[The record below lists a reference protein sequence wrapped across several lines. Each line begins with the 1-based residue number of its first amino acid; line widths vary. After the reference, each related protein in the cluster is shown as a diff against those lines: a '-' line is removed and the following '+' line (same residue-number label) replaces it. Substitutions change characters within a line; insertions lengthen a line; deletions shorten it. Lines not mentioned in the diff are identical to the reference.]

1 MITDKEYNSLLNM
14 YHRSIAEV
22 KDLREQLSEKEKA
35 WEIAKK
41 ATKTTEKHIRELCED
56 ILAKE
61 RMEMRLG
68 EEYSWSMVAVDELI
82 QSAKKAFQAYNEK
95 RTSIMMKLLDEMEE
109 RREEVESLEM
119 QLERVMRSRNLSAE
133 EIEKEQEEEKKAAS
147 REVAAKKIANKQ
159 VRDALLDG
167 QIEAIITEDSDDIS
181 ELDLVNQ
188 LIEESGQVT
197 PMANSVP
204 VTPQK
209 EVVQAVKKKRTAMK
223 KKLYRINLSDYE
235 KKMNAISWSVLELI
249 GKEGMS
255 THNPIEERLITDH
268 KGDLTKGRIRM
279 TIRGLISM
287 GILED
292 EKVNSPLKPKMMVY
306 SLTDMGATLFEEKYG
321 KSPVLSEAEKIIAEH
336 DNLIHGY
343 GIKTLADLIRS
354 FGIYDEVCDFNRP
367 NPIVLHDG
375 NTYIPDLIC
384 RKKDKKDY
392 FEYERGHHTQTDFN
406 RKCNK
411 MAKVSRFLNFIVPN
425 KEALEKIMKQVE
437 GWVTSRGINTLKN
450 IRVRIT
456 TVPAIKHLEGTEHLS
471 FRNDKSWQIVYDFN
485 HGKEPVRKI

>member
-14 YHRSIAEV
+14 YHRSVAEV

-35 WEIAKK
+35 WGSAQK

-68 EEYSWSMVAVDELI
+68 EEYSWSMVPINQLI
-82 QSAKKAFQAYNEK
+82 QNAKKAFLEYNAK

-119 QLERVMRSRNLSAE
+119 QLERVMRSRNMSAE
-133 EIEKEQEEEKKAAS
+133 ELKKEQEEEKKAVN

-188 LIEESGQVT
+188 LIEESGHLT

-209 EVVQAVKKKRTAMK
+209 EIVEAVKKKRTAMK

-235 KKMNAISWSVLELI
+235 KKMNAISWNVLELI

-255 THNPIEERLITDH
+255 THLPMEERLIADS
-268 KGDLTKGRIRM
+268 KGDFTKSRIRM

-287 GILED
+287 EILEE
-292 EKVNSPLKPKMMVY
+292 EKVNIPLKPKMTVY
-306 SLTDMGATLFEEKYG
+306 SLTDMGATLFEEKYE
-321 KSPVLSEAEKIIAEH
+321 KAPVLSEAEQIIAEH

-343 GIKTLADLIRS
+343 GIKTLADLIRE
-354 FGIYDEVCDFNRP
+354 FGIYDEVCDFNRRH
-367 NPIVLHDG
+367 PIILQDG
-375 NTYIPDLIC
+375 NTYIPDLLC
-384 RKKDKKDY
+384 KKKEKKDY

-411 MAKVSRFLNFIVPN
+411 MTKVSRFLNFIVPN

-450 IRVRIT
+450 IKVRIT
-456 TVPAIKHLEGTEHLS
+456 TVPAIKHLEGTENLS
-471 FRNDKSWQIVYDFN
+471 LRNDKSWQIVYDFN
-485 HGKEPVRKI
+485 HGKEPIRKI